1 MKTVS
6 LTMTQWALLLNM
18 VGFRTP
24 EIADEYIRF
33 EYRTIAQEI
42 QDQVWK

>member
-6 LTMTQWALLLNM
+6 LTMTQWSLVLNM
-18 VGFRTP
+18 VGFRGP
-24 EIADEYIRF
+24 EVEDEYMRF
-33 EYRTIAQEI
+33 EYSRITKEI